1 MHVGLLRRASRW
13 VEVDGRWPR
22 SRNGHGTDVVFTFRK
37 RLSFQGRRGTPT
49 VIYANDPFTEIL
61 TSALQKGRT

>member
-1 MHVGLLRRASRW
+1 MHEGLLRRASRW

-37 RLSFQGRRGTPT
+37 RLSF
-49 VIYANDPFTEIL
+49 
-61 TSALQKGRT
+61 